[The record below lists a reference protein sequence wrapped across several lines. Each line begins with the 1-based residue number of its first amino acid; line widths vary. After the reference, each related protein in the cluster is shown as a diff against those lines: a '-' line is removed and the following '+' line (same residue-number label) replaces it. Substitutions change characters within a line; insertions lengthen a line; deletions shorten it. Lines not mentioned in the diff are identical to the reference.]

1 MRIAYLTGE
10 YPRATDTFI
19 QREVAGL
26 RNLGVEVHT
35 FSVRP
40 TGIEHIVG
48 PEQQAER
55 DRTTT
60 LLPPH
65 LPHLLNAHAS
75 LLVQSPR
82 RYMQALKLAW
92 QGRSPGLKALF
103 YQLFYFLEAGTLA
116 RALQQRQIQHLHN
129 HLADSSCTVAM
140 LATTLAGIRF
150 SFTIHGPAIFFEPYR
165 WRLDLKV
172 QQALFVSCISYYC
185 RSQLMLFSPPDHW
198 PKLHIVHC
206 GVDLQRFVPV
216 THQSHCKRLLY
227 TGRLAAAKGLPILFQ
242 ALQQLVPHHSD
253 LMLTLVGDGPDHVAL
268 ETLAVALNLTPH
280 LKFVGYQSQD
290 AVCQYLHDSD
300 IFVLPSFSEGL
311 PVALMEALAAGVPVI
326 TTAVAGIGELVEDGI
341 NGYLIPPGAI
351 EPLAQRLELLLD
363 DASLRQ
369 RMGQAGRLKVEQE
382 FNLAQE
388 VPWLKQLMNA
398 ALSGQTETIRPQM
411 DYRLGLTQPTRI
423 AVDRPT

>member
-40 TGIEHIVG
+40 TGTEHIVG

-55 DRTTT
+55 DRTAT

-65 LPHLLNAHAS
+65 LPHLLKAHVS
-75 LLVQSPR
+75 LLLSSPR
-82 RYMQALKLAW
+82 RYAQGLKLAW
-92 QGRSPGLKALF
+92 QGRSPGIKALF
-103 YQLFYFLEAGTLA
+103 YQLFYFLEAGILA
-116 RALQQRQIQHLHN
+116 QALQQRQIQHLHN

-140 LATTLAGIRF
+140 LAATLAGIRF

-172 QQALFVSCISYYC
+172 EEALFVSCISYYC
-185 RSQLMLFSPPDHW
+185 RSQLMLFCPPAQW
-198 PKLHIVHC
+198 TKLHIVHC
-206 GVDLQRFVPV
+206 GVDLQRLVPV
-216 THQSHCKRLLY
+216 THQPHRKRLLY
-227 TGRLAAAKGLPILFQ
+227 TGRLSGAKGLPILFH
-242 ALQQLVPHHSD
+242 ALQQLVPRHPD
-253 LMLTLVGDGPDHVAL
+253 LVLTLVGDGPDRIAL
-268 ETLAVALNLTPH
+268 ETLAVELNLTPY

-290 AVCQYLHDSD
+290 AVCQFLHNSD
-300 IFVLPSFSEGL
+300 LFVLPSFSEGL

-326 TTAVAGIGELVEDGI
+326 ATAIAGISELVEDGI
-341 NGYLIPPGAI
+341 NGYLIPPGAV
-351 EPLAQRLELLLD
+351 EPLAQRLEQLLD
-363 DASLRQ
+363 DANLRQ
-369 RMGQAGRLKVEQE
+369 EMGGAGRLKVEQE

-388 VPWLKQLMNA
+388 VPWLKQIMDA
-398 ALSGQTETIRPQM
+398 ALSGKTETLRPQTS
-411 DYRLGLTQPTRI
+411 YRLGLTQPTRI

>member
-26 RNLGVEVHT
+26 RSLGVEVHT

-40 TGIEHIVG
+40 TGAEHIVG

-55 DRTTT
+55 DRTTN

-65 LPHLLNAHAS
+65 LPHLLQSHVS
-75 LLVQSPR
+75 LLFRAPL
-82 RYMQALKLAW
+82 RYAQGLRLAW
-92 QGRSPGLKALF
+92 MGRSPGFKALL
-103 YQLFYFLEAGTLA
+103 YQLIYFIEAGTLA
-116 RALQQRQIQHLHN
+116 HALQQRQIQHLHN

-140 LATTLAGIRF
+140 LAATLAGIRF

-172 QQALFVSCISYYC
+172 RQALFVSCISYYC
-185 RSQLMLFSPPDHW
+185 RSQLMLFCPSDQW
-198 PKLHIVHC
+198 IKLHIVHC
-206 GVDLQRFVPV
+206 AVDLQRFKPV
-216 THQSHCKRLLY
+216 IHQPNGKRLLY
-227 TGRLAAAKGLPILFQ
+227 TGRLSAAKGLPILFQ
-242 ALQQLVPHHSD
+242 ALTQVVLQHPDLV
-253 LMLTLVGDGPDHVAL
+253 LTLVGDGPDRQAL
-268 ETLAVALNLTPH
+268 ETLATNLKLTPY

-290 AVCQYLHDSD
+290 AVCQYLHNSD

-326 TTAVAGIGELVEDGI
+326 TTAIAGISELVEDCV
-341 NGYLIPPGAI
+341 NGYLIPPGAV
-351 EPLAQRLELLLD
+351 EPLVLRLEQLLS
-363 DASLRQ
+363 DANLRQ
-369 RMGQAGRLKVEQE
+369 QMGTAGRKKVLQD

-388 VPWLKQLMNA
+388 VPWLKQIMAA
-398 ALSGQTETIRPQM
+398 ALCGQTEALRPQ
-411 DYRLGLTQPTRI
+411 TF
-423 AVDRPT
+423 

>member
-40 TGIEHIVG
+40 TGTEHMVG
-48 PEQQAER
+48 PEQRAER

-60 LLPPH
+60 LLPPNFFR
-65 LPHLLNAHAS
+65 LFSAHVS
-75 LLVQSPR
+75 LLFRSPH
-82 RYMQALKLAW
+82 RYVRGIELAW
-92 QGRSPGLKALF
+92 KGRSPGLKALL

-116 RALQQRQIQHLHN
+116 CEIEQRQIQHLHN

-140 LATTLAGIRF
+140 LAATLAGIRF
-150 SFTIHGPAIFFEPYR
+150 SFTVHGPAIFLEPYR

-185 RSQLMLFSPPDHW
+185 RSQVMLLSPIQEW

-216 THQSHCKRLLY
+216 THPPNSKRLLY
-227 TGRLAAAKGLPILFQ
+227 TGRLSAAKGVPILLQ
-242 ALQQLVPHHSD
+242 ALQQVVPHHPN
-253 LMLTLVGDGPDHVAL
+253 LVLTLVGDGPDRAAL
-268 ETLAVALNLTPH
+268 ETLAADLKLTSY

-290 AVCQYLHDSD
+290 AVCQYLLNSD

-326 TTAVAGIGELVEDGI
+326 TTEIAGIGELVEDGV
-341 NGYLIPPGAI
+341 NGYLIPPGAV
-351 EPLAQRLELLLD
+351 EPLVQRLKQLLE
-363 DASLRQ
+363 DADLRQ
-369 RMGQAGRLKVEQE
+369 RMGRAGLIKVEQE
-382 FNLAQE
+382 FNLSQE
-388 VPWLKQLMNA
+388 VPWLKQIMDA
-398 ALSGQTETIRPQM
+398 ALSGKTETIRPQIL
-411 DYRLGLTQPTRI
+411 YER
-423 AVDRPT
+423 

>member
-26 RNLGVEVHT
+26 RAHGVEVHT

-40 TGIEHIVG
+40 TGAEHIVG

-65 LPHLLNAHAS
+65 LPRLLKAHFS
-75 LLVQSPR
+75 LLLSSPR
-82 RYMQALKLAW
+82 CYAQGLKLAW
-92 QGRSPGLKALF
+92 VGRSPGLKALL
-103 YQLFYFLEAGTLA
+103 YQLFYFIEAGTLA
-116 RALQQRQIQHLHN
+116 HALQQRKIQHLHN

-140 LATTLAGIRF
+140 LAATLAGIRF

-172 QQALFVSCISYYC
+172 RQALFVSCISYYC
-185 RSQLMLFSPPDHW
+185 RSQLMLFCPSEQW

-206 GVDLQRFVPV
+206 AVDLQRFKPV
-216 THQSHCKRLLY
+216 IHQPDRKRLLY
-227 TGRLAAAKGLPILFQ
+227 TGRLSAAKGLPILFQ
-242 ALQQLVPHHSD
+242 ALTQVVLYHPDLV
-253 LMLTLVGDGPDHVAL
+253 LTLVGDGLDRQAL
-268 ETLAVALNLTPH
+268 EALATDLKLTPF
-280 LKFVGYQSQD
+280 LKFVGYQSQN
-290 AVCQYLHDSD
+290 AVCQYLHNSD

-311 PVALMEALAAGVPVI
+311 PVALMESLAAGVPVI
-326 TTAVAGIGELVEDGI
+326 TTAIAGISELVEDGV
-341 NGYLIPPGAI
+341 NGYLIPPGAV
-351 EPLAQRLELLLD
+351 EPLVLRLEQLLNN
-363 DASLRQ
+363 ANLRQ
-369 RMGQAGRLKVEQE
+369 QMGTAGRMKVAQD

-388 VPWLKQLMNA
+388 VPWFKQIMAA
-398 ALSGQTETIRPQM
+398 ALRGQTEALRPQ
-411 DYRLGLTQPTRI
+411 TF
-423 AVDRPT
+423 

>member
-26 RNLGVEVHT
+26 RTLGVEVHT

-40 TGIEHIVG
+40 TGAEHIVG
-48 PEQQAER
+48 PEQRAER

-65 LPHLLNAHAS
+65 LPQLLQAHFS
-75 LLVQSPR
+75 LLFRSPR
-82 RYMQALKLAW
+82 RYAQGLRLAW
-92 QGRSPGLKALF
+92 MGRSPGLKALLF
-103 YQLFYFLEAGTLA
+103 QLFYFIEAGPLA
-116 RALQQRQIQHLHN
+116 HALKQRQIQHLHN

-140 LATTLAGIRF
+140 LAATLAGIRF

-172 QQALFVSCISYYC
+172 RQALFVSCISYYC
-185 RSQLMLFSPPDHW
+185 RSQLMLFCPSDQW

-206 GVDLQRFVPV
+206 GVDLQRFTPV
-216 THQSHCKRLLY
+216 VHQPGQKRLLY
-227 TGRLAAAKGLPILFQ
+227 TGRLSAAKGLPILFQ
-242 ALQQLVPHHSD
+242 ALVQVVQQHPDLV
-253 LMLTLVGDGPDHVAL
+253 LTIVGDGGDRQAL
-268 ETLAVALNLTPH
+268 ETLAIDLKLTPY

-290 AVCQYLHDSD
+290 AVCEYLHNSD

-326 TTAVAGIGELVEDGI
+326 TTSIAGVSELVEHGI
-341 NGYLIPPGAI
+341 NGYLVPPSAA
-351 EPLAQRLELLLD
+351 EPLAQRISELLD
-363 DASLRQ
+363 DAPLRQ
-369 RMGQAGRLKVEQE
+369 QLGQAGHLKVAQE
-382 FNLAQE
+382 FNLAYEIPKLRQI
-388 VPWLKQLMNA
+388 MSA
-398 ALSGQTETIRPQM
+398 TFM
-411 DYRLGLTQPTRI
+411 DGKEKS
-423 AVDRPT
+423 VK

>member
-26 RNLGVEVHT
+26 RALGVEVHT

-40 TGIEHIVG
+40 TGAEHIVG

-60 LLPPH
+60 LLPPN
-65 LPHLLNAHAS
+65 LPHLLYAH
-75 LLVQSPR
+75 LLLLFRSPH
-82 RYMQALKLAW
+82 RYAQGLKLAW
-92 QGRSPGLKALF
+92 VGRSPGFKALL
-103 YQLFYFLEAGTLA
+103 YQLIYFIEAGTLA
-116 RALQQRQIQHLHN
+116 HALKQRQIQHLHN

-140 LATTLAGIRF
+140 LAATLAGIRF

-185 RSQLMLFSPPDHW
+185 RSQLILFCSSDQW
-198 PKLHIVHC
+198 SKLHIVHC
-206 GVDLQRFVPV
+206 AVDPQRFTPV
-216 THQSHCKRLLY
+216 IHQPNGKRLLY

-242 ALQQLVPHHSD
+242 ALAQVVPHHPD
-253 LMLTLVGDGPDHVAL
+253 LILTLVGDGSDRTTL
-268 ETLAVALNLTPH
+268 ETLAADLKLTPYI
-280 LKFVGYQSQD
+280 KFVGYQSQE
-290 AVCQYLHDSD
+290 AVCQYLHNSD

-326 TTAVAGIGELVEDGI
+326 TTAIAGISELVEDGV
-341 NGYLIPPGAI
+341 NGYLIPPGAM
-351 EPLAQRLELLLD
+351 EPLVLRLEQLLS
-363 DASLRQ
+363 DANLRQ
-369 RMGQAGRLKVEQE
+369 QMGTAGRIKVIQD

-388 VPWLKQLMNA
+388 VPWLKQVMEA
-398 ALSGQTETIRPQM
+398 ALSGRTEALRPQI
-411 DYRLGLTQPTRI
+411 L
-423 AVDRPT
+423 

>member
-1 MRIAYLTGE
+1 MGGAALMRIAYLTGE

-26 RNLGVEVHT
+26 RALGVDVHT

-40 TGIEHIVG
+40 TGAEHIVG

-65 LPHLLNAHAS
+65 LLHLLHAHFS
-75 LLVQSPR
+75 LLFRAPR
-82 RYMQALKLAW
+82 RYGQGLWLAW
-92 QGRSPGLKALF
+92 VGRSPGLKALL
-103 YQLFYFLEAGTLA
+103 YQLIYFIEAGTLA
-116 RALQQRQIQHLHN
+116 HALKQRQIQHLHN

-140 LATTLAGIRF
+140 LAATLAGIRF

-185 RSQLMLFSPPDHW
+185 RAQLMLFCPSDQW

-206 GVDLQRFVPV
+206 AVDLKRFTPV
-216 THQSHCKRLLY
+216 IHQPSGKRLLY
-227 TGRLAAAKGLPILFQ
+227 TGRLAAAKGLPILLQ
-242 ALQQLVPHHSD
+242 ALAQVVPHHPE
-253 LMLTLVGDGPDHVAL
+253 LVLTLVGDGSDRTAL
-268 ETLAVALNLTPH
+268 ETLAADLKLTPYI
-280 LKFVGYQSQD
+280 KFVGYQSQD
-290 AVCQYLHDSD
+290 AVCQYLHNSD

-326 TTAVAGIGELVEDGI
+326 TTAIAGISELVEDDV
-341 NGYLIPPGAI
+341 NGYLIPPGAV
-351 EPLAQRLELLLD
+351 EPIVLKLEQLLS
-363 DASLRQ
+363 DANLRQ
-369 RMGQAGRLKVEQE
+369 RMGKAGRRKVTQD
-382 FNLAQE
+382 FNLDQE
-388 VPWLKQLMNA
+388 VPWLKQVMEA
-398 ALSGQTETIRPQM
+398 ALFGQTEALRPQN
-411 DYRLGLTQPTRI
+411 L
-423 AVDRPT
+423 

>member
-40 TGIEHIVG
+40 TGTEHMVG
-48 PEQQAER
+48 PEQRAER

-65 LPHLLNAHAS
+65 LPHLLQSHFS
-75 LLVQSPR
+75 LLFQSPR
-82 RYMQALKLAW
+82 RYAQGLKLAW
-92 QGRSPGLKALF
+92 KGRSPGLKALL

-116 RALQQRQIQHLHN
+116 HTIEQRQIQHLHN

-140 LATTLAGIRF
+140 LAVTLAGIHF
-150 SFTIHGPAIFFEPYR
+150 SFTVHGPAIFLEPYR

-185 RSQLMLFSPPDHW
+185 RSQVMLLSPIEQW
-198 PKLHIVHC
+198 SKLHIVHC
-206 GVDLQRFVPV
+206 GVDLQWFTPV
-216 THQSHCKRLLY
+216 THQPNSKRLLY
-227 TGRLAAAKGLPILFQ
+227 TGRLSAAKGVPILFQ
-242 ALQQLVPHHSD
+242 ALQQIVSHHPNLV
-253 LMLTLVGDGPDHVAL
+253 LTLVGDGVDRVAL
-268 ETLAVALNLTPH
+268 ETLAADLKLTPY

-290 AVCQYLHDSD
+290 AVCQYLLNSD

-326 TTAVAGIGELVEDGI
+326 TTAIAGIGELVEDGV
-341 NGYLIPPGAI
+341 NGYLIPPGAV
-351 EPLAQRLELLLD
+351 EPLVQRLKQLLD
-363 DASLRQ
+363 DADLRQ
-369 RMGQAGRLKVEQE
+369 RMGKAGRIKVEQE

-388 VPWLKQLMNA
+388 VLWLKQIMDA
-398 ALSGQTETIRPQM
+398 ALSGKTETIRPQM
-411 DYRLGLTQPTRI
+411 LYER
-423 AVDRPT
+423 

>member
-26 RNLGVEVHT
+26 RALGVEVHT

-40 TGIEHIVG
+40 TGAEHIVG

-55 DRTTT
+55 DRTAT

-65 LPHLLNAHAS
+65 LPHLLQAHLS
-75 LLVQSPR
+75 LLFRAPR
-82 RYMQALKLAW
+82 RYAQGIRLAW
-92 QGRSPGLKALF
+92 MGRSPGFKALL
-103 YQLFYFLEAGTLA
+103 YQLIYFIEAGTLA
-116 RALQQRQIQHLHN
+116 HALQQRKIQHLHN

-140 LATTLAGIRF
+140 LAATLAGIRF
-150 SFTIHGPAIFFEPYR
+150 SFTLHGPAIFFEPYR

-172 QQALFVSCISYYC
+172 RQALFVSCISYYC
-185 RSQLMLFSPPDHW
+185 RSQLMLFCPSDQW

-206 GVDLQRFVPV
+206 GVDLQQFTAVI
-216 THQSHCKRLLY
+216 HQPNGKRLLY

-242 ALQQLVPHHSD
+242 ALAQVVPHHPD
-253 LMLTLVGDGPDHVAL
+253 LVLTLVGDGSDRQAL
-268 ETLAVALNLTPH
+268 ETLAAALKLTPY
-280 LKFVGYQSQD
+280 LRFVGYQSQN
-290 AVCQYLHDSD
+290 AVCQYLHNSD

-326 TTAVAGIGELVEDGI
+326 TTPIAGVSELVEQGI
-341 NGYLIPPGAI
+341 NGYLVPPGAV
-351 EPLAQRLELLLD
+351 EPLAQRIDELLE

-369 RMGQAGRLKVEQE
+369 QLGQAGHLKVAQN
-382 FNLAQE
+382 FNLAIE
-388 VPWLKQLMNA
+388 IPKLKQIMSSALMSELKSA
-398 ALSGQTETIRPQM
+398 MLP
-411 DYRLGLTQPTRI
+411 DL
-423 AVDRPT
+423 

>member
-55 DRTTT
+55 DRTVT

-65 LPHLLNAHAS
+65 LPHLLRAHIS
-75 LLVQSPR
+75 LLFSSPR
-82 RYMQALKLAW
+82 RYAQGLKLAW
-92 QGRSPGLKALF
+92 VGRSPGLKALL
-103 YQLFYFLEAGTLA
+103 YQFFYFIEAGTLA
-116 RALQQRQIQHLHN
+116 HALQQRQIRHLHN

-140 LATTLAGIRF
+140 IAATLAGIRF

-172 QQALFVSCISYYC
+172 EQALFVSCISYYC
-185 RSQLMLFSPPDHW
+185 RSQLMLFCPSDQW

-206 GVDLQRFVPV
+206 GVDLQRFTPV
-216 THQSHCKRLLY
+216 SHQPGRKRLLY
-227 TGRLAAAKGLPILFQ
+227 TGRLSAAKGLPILFQ
-242 ALQQLVPHHSD
+242 ALQQVVPRHPE
-253 LMLTLVGDGPDHVAL
+253 LILTLVGDGPDRHAL
-268 ETLAVALNLTPH
+268 ETLAANLKLTPH

-290 AVCQYLHDSD
+290 AVCQYLRDSD

-326 TTAVAGIGELVEDGI
+326 TTAIAGISELVEAGI
-341 NGYLIPPGAI
+341 NGYLIPPGAV
-351 EPLAQRLELLLD
+351 EPLVQSLDRLLD
-363 DASLRQ
+363 DAELRQ
-369 RMGQAGRLKVEQE
+369 RMGQAGRLKVERE

-388 VPWLKQLMNA
+388 VPWLKQVMEA
-398 ALSGQTETIRPQM
+398 ALSGQTETLRP
-411 DYRLGLTQPTRI
+411 
-423 AVDRPT
+423 